1 MTLQWSAYA
10 IKTFQEA
17 SDYIACN
24 FYPDYADAFD
34 ADVLETVEK
43 LLDSPLLGKA
53 AYPKINRPDLR
64 KILCRNKNWWVY
76 YRIFGEVI
84 AISQIVYA
92 RQTNI
97 NPFGL

>member
-1 MTLQWSAYA
+1 MTLQWSDYA

-43 LLDSPLLGKA
+43 LLDSPFLGKE
-53 AYPKINRPDLR
+53 AYPMTFAKFSAET
-64 KILCRNKNWWVY
+64 KTGGVT
-76 YRIFGEVI
+76 I
-84 AISQIVYA
+84 ASLMK
-92 RQTNI
+92 
-97 NPFGL
+97 P